1 MDDLFLI
8 VNKTKQINMSNILL
22 NKRFIKNH
30 TYMMN
35 HENIFRI
42 IDDFI
47 STGRIP
53 TISLI
58 SETTG
63 LTRKTVYEHLKSI
76 PLLNENKELVK
87 MRRNMLLEK
96 LYQATSIYNNIN
108 YQAVALYLK
117 YTNEDNLGIKINN
130 LTINQTVINNLDTE
144 KKMKLLEIITEVE
157 KQNNCYQ

>member
-1 MDDLFLI
+1 
-8 VNKTKQINMSNILL
+8 
-22 NKRFIKNH
+22 
-30 TYMMN
+30 
-35 HENIFRI
+35 
-42 IDDFI
+42 
-47 STGRIP
+47 
-53 TISLI
+53 
-58 SETTG
+58 
-63 LTRKTVYEHLKSI
+63 
-76 PLLNENKELVK
+76 